1 MSLNKAHLYVVILC
15 GGGGTR
21 LWPLS
26 RTTSPKQFIDLL
38 GVETLFQKTLK
49 RAQALVDNHHIYVM
63 TNKQYEVEVR
73 KSSGIIPESNI
84 IAEPEKKNTAL
95 AMGVVA
101 GIIHTQDPDAV
112 IINLASDH
120 LINNLEEFKKTVLA
134 AAEVAGL
141 GENIVSVGIQPT
153 FAHTGYGYIHSG
165 ALIENHDGYPVYKV
179 VGFAEKPSEEVAE
192 AYLATKEYYWN
203 ANLYT
208 WSTKLILK
216 EFESLSPEIYSSI
229 KAIMDAVGTNE
240 YDEIFKR
247 EYSTAKEDQIDTAI
261 SEKTKN
267 LVVIPGDFGW
277 TDIGSWNVVHDEV
290 NKDEDGNALIS
301 REEGSDW
308 FRIGT
313 KNSLVSTGKKQIVTI
328 GLENVI
334 IIDTPDAI
342 LVAHKDH
349 AQDVKKVVEHFKN
362 NGKNHLL

>member
-1 MSLNKAHLYVVILC
+1 MALSKDHLYIVILC

-26 RTTSPKQFIDLL
+26 RKTSPKQFIDLL

-49 RAQALVDNHHIYVM
+49 RAQALVDNDHIYVM
-63 TNKQYEVEVR
+63 TNKQYEEDVR
-73 KSSGIIPESNI
+73 RSSGSIPDSNI

-95 AMGVVA
+95 AMGLIA
-101 GIIHTQDPDAV
+101 GIIHTQDPQAV

-120 LINNLEEFKKTVLA
+120 LINNLDKFNKTVMV
-134 AAEVAGL
+134 AAEVASV

-165 ALIENHDGYPVYKV
+165 ELIENHDGHPVYKV
-179 VGFAEKPSEEVAE
+179 LGFAEKPSESVAE
-192 AYLATKEYYWN
+192 QYLATKEYYWN

-208 WSTKLILK
+208 WSTKLILQ
-216 EFESLSPEIYSSI
+216 EFENLSPEIYKTI
-229 KAIMDAVGTNE
+229 KTIMSAVNTDN
-240 YDEIFKR
+240 YAQIF
-247 EYSTAKEDQIDTAI
+247 ESAYATAKEEQIDTAI

-290 NKDEDGNALIS
+290 DKDENGNGLIS

-308 FRIGT
+308 FRLNT

-349 AQDVKKVVEHFKN
+349 AQDVKKVVEYFKES
-362 NGKNHLL
+362 GKDNLL